1 MQDTY
6 MDHNYSG
13 LICLSSFCHICADLE
28 DVQDKKED
36 RKRLLDRTRVSEYQ
50 TLHGGLN
57 QEQAILLFLLLTQS
71 YLSCYKR

>member
-6 MDHNYSG
+6 MDRNYFG
-13 LICLSSFCHICADLE
+13 NIHLSSFWRICADLE
-28 DVQDKKED
+28 DVQERKQD

-57 QEQAILLFLLLTQS
+57 QESRNPPGFTPYTILLELL
-71 YLSCYKR
+71 